1 MSNDKRIPDPGA
13 GLPREQA
20 REARLAKWKRPTK
33 KADRERLRSER
44 ILAVTGGEEDGNSSL
59 PEHQPR

>member
-1 MSNDKRIPDPGA
+1 LTHIKDPGA

-20 REARLAKWKRPTK
+20 REARKAAWKRPQK
-33 KADRERLRSER
+33 AADRQRLRAER

>member
-1 MSNDKRIPDPGA
+1 MKLPDPGA

-20 REARLAKWKRPTK
+20 REARLDKWRRPTK

-44 ILAVTGGEEDGNSSL
+44 ILAVGGGAEYDNRVPNES
-59 PEHQPR
+59 PR